1 MQRSI
6 KVKVIKRG
14 QHRVVLHFMAL
25 NRKMPV
31 PIKDF
36 EERVANG
43 LYEVVGGV
51 EKEAEPES
59 DA

>member
-6 KVKVIKRG
+6 KVRVIKKG
-14 QHRVVLHFMAL
+14 AHRVVLYFSSL

-36 EERVANG
+36 EERVAKG
-43 LYEVVGGV
+43 LYIVVGS
-51 EKEAEPES
+51 EES
-59 DA
+59 DS

>member
-6 KVKVIKRG
+6 KVRVVKKG
-14 QHRVVLHFMAL
+14 PHRVVLQFASL

-36 EERVANG
+36 EERVAKG
-43 LYEVVGGV
+43 VYEVIGSY
-51 EKEAEPES
+51 EKES
-59 DA
+59 